1 MENEPSI
8 DDMQEEAA
16 TRHATEMALL
26 KHLALEEKEAAARQ
40 AAELALLKHL
50 ALEGELSL
58 RRDQLAAEHQA
69 VTQRLAE
76 ARGRR
81 EALVAAVK
89 ETGGELPRW
98 EM

>member
-1 MENEPSI
+1 MSLIMPDEPTGGEPAI
-8 DDMQEEAA
+8 DLIAD
-16 TRHATEMALL
+16 R
-26 KHLALEEKEAAARQ
+26 RQ

-69 VTQRLAE
+69 VTQRLVE

-89 ETGGELPRW
+89 EAGGELPRW
-98 EM
+98 EV

>member
-1 MENEPSI
+1 MMEQHSGPDEL
-8 DDMQEEAA
+8 AA
-16 TRHATEMALL
+16 ILSRATERDDA
-26 KHLALEEKEAAARQ
+26 KQ

-69 VTQRLAE
+69 VTQRLVD
-76 ARGRR
+76 ARSKR

-89 ETGGELPRW
+89 EAGGELPRW
-98 EM
+98 EV

>member
-1 MENEPSI
+1 MSLIMPDEPTGGEPAI
-8 DDMQEEAA
+8 DLIAD
-16 TRHATEMALL
+16 R
-26 KHLALEEKEAAARQ
+26 RQ

-76 ARGRR
+76 ARGKR